1 MIHASK
7 MLRAVVMPI
16 VAALLATSVF
26 ANEDAI
32 RRNLKSRLAD
42 LPAIKSVTPTPVAG
56 IFEVVLEGNTVVYT
70 DRKGDHL
77 FEGTL
82 LQTATRTNLTQA
94 RTDKL
99 NAIKFSQLELNDAFT
114 VVKGTG
120 EKKLAVFTDPNCG
133 FCKRFEGDLAKLD
146 NVTLHVFLY
155 PVLGPDSM
163 TKSGHIWCA
172 KDKAK
177 TYMDWMLNGTVPP
190 ALTCD
195 TKAIERN
202 IAFGQKYAI
211 TGTPTSFF
219 VDGSR
224 MPGAYP
230 LEELKKRLVAAK

>member
-120 EKKLAVFTDPNCG
+120 EKKLAV
-133 FCKRFEGDLAKLD
+133 
-146 NVTLHVFLY
+146 
-155 PVLGPDSM
+155 
-163 TKSGHIWCA
+163 
-172 KDKAK
+172 
-177 TYMDWMLNGTVPP
+177 
-190 ALTCD
+190 LT
-195 TKAIERN
+195 IIQN
-202 IAFGQKYAI
+202 
-211 TGTPTSFF
+211 
-219 VDGSR
+219 
-224 MPGAYP
+224 
-230 LEELKKRLVAAK
+230 